1 MSAKMPCASKSSGG
15 AVNRFNKFV
24 AFLKKEKISGLLLS
38 SQYNVSY
45 AVGFHSPDSYALISP
60 EGITLITDFRY
71 AADFVKKAKPPI
83 KIEEYK
89 GTIFSTVIDIIKQ
102 QHLRQ
107 IGFESRHLAF
117 AECEILNNL
126 SKKALRWIPLKE
138 TLEPIREIKEESE
151 IQNILKAIQ
160 ITQKAFAFIK
170 TILRSGLREIE
181 VAAEI
186 ERFIRLQGATASAF
200 NVIVASGPNSSYPH
214 AAISQRIMRQ
224 GEPVVIDMGVEY
236 NGYKCDLTRTFF
248 LGKIKPVVQKVAL
261 IVQEAQKLAI
271 KSIRPGAIIKDI
283 DGAARNY
290 ISEKGF
296 GKNFGHALGH
306 GIGLEV
312 HESPSINKKNHH
324 CINKDA
330 VITIEPGIYLAGEFG
345 IRIEDMVLVTST
357 GAEVLSG
364 NDSHKST

>member
-1 MSAKMPCASKSSGG
+1 MNHRKFTPLR

-24 AFLKKEKISGLLLS
+24 AILKKEKISGLLLS

-45 AVGFHSPDSYALISP
+45 AVGFYAPDSYALISP

-71 AADFVKKAKPPI
+71 TAEFEKKAKPPI
-83 KIEEYK
+83 KIKEYK
-89 GTIFSTVIDIIKQ
+89 GTVFSTVIDIIKQ
-102 QHLRQ
+102 KRLRQ
-107 IGFESRHLAF
+107 IGFESRYLAF

-126 SKKALRWIPLKE
+126 SKRAFKWIPLKE
-138 TLEPIREIKEESE
+138 TLEPIREIKEEAE
-151 IQNILKAIQ
+151 IQNILKGIQ
-160 ITQKAFAFIK
+160 ITQKTFAFIK
-170 TILRSGLREIE
+170 TMLKSGLREVE

-186 ERFIRLQGATASAF
+186 ERFIRLKGATASAF
-200 NVIVASGPNSSYPH
+200 NIIVASGPNSSYPH

-248 LGKIKPVVQKVAL
+248 LGKIKPIVRKIAH
-261 IVQEAQKLAI
+261 IVQEAQKQAI
-271 KSIRPGAIIKDI
+271 RTIKPGVIIKDI
-283 DGAARNY
+283 DEAARNY

-324 CINKDA
+324 RINKG
-330 VITIEPGIYLAGEFG
+330 TIVTVEPGIYLPGEFG
-345 IRIEDMVLVTST
+345 IRIEDIVLVTDN

-364 NDSHKST
+364 NNSH